1 MNYSYLPDY
10 LICKMI
16 PDKSIEK
23 VMYYLINYGGRDK
36 IIQVKLV
43 NDFSI
48 PSFNILQLMSFSTSI
63 LILYQP

>member
-1 MNYSYLPDY
+1 MNYSYLHDY
-10 LICKMI
+10 LTCKMI

-48 PSFNILQLMSFSTSI
+48 LHLTFYN
-63 LILYQP
+63 